1 LLTRRQVGTKF
12 YRTSRQSHAAHGSLT
27 TFFRKLEVVKKNN
40 QMGINIPVVLN
51 DLISGIHVA
60 PTSPVW
66 LAELLAE
73 VSVYSTE
80 SDHPIHAMVTT
91 QSTAW

>member
-1 LLTRRQVGTKF
+1 
-12 YRTSRQSHAAHGSLT
+12 
-27 TFFRKLEVVKKNN
+27 
-40 QMGINIPVVLN
+40 MGINIPVVLN

-73 VSVYSTE
+73 VSAKYDVSASVKKSELYSE
-80 SDHPIHAMVTT
+80 PVF
-91 QSTAW
+91 